1 MKKII
6 SSLALGMISF
16 GAFAQ
21 TSTGITYTDE
31 YIIVDLNKA
40 CYEKRK
46 ISRCDLAEDGVSLTL
61 IGSGSITSNTNV
73 HSSTKLQSTIPIG
86 KVDFAY
92 NYSDNEVG
100 TWTGNTLS
108 GKAYNASRSNDFGH
122 PGELEVNFNSTYGV
136 YPTKV
141 YLRTGIPTYLKDGMT
156 GAGRLL
162 RSSYSGVLRNLQAF
176 KGEIAKSHRTHLD
189 RFMLSIQD
197 GIGLLDAQDKDKK
210 PLYTILDWRVQENAR
225 LVVVFGTVLDE
236 LLTDYDDVE
245 RLKNSIK
252 AMRTL
257 VAQLRGAYG
266 WDKGLAGS
274 VSKASSS
281 LIEVVRLEL
290 QELASIKMAMGS
302 GEFQIYMDLLKIT
315 RTLQAKV
322 DASRSGDMKAQRE
335 IFTMVDLW
343 NSKPWQD
350 EIGRLM
356 NAGPDFKNLVIPKL
370 SMLLYAV
377 ESISDLAEQ
386 EFIMPDRSL
395 LK

>member
-1 MKKII
+1 MKKIL

-21 TSTGITYTDE
+21 TTGITYTDE
-31 YIIVDLNKA
+31 YIIIDLFKT
-40 CYEKRK
+40 CYEKQKLQRCELINDG
-46 ISRCDLAEDGVSLTL
+46 ISMTLT
-61 IGSGSITSNTNV
+61 GSGSITSNTNV
-73 HSSTKLQSTIPIG
+73 YGQSKIVSTIPIG
-86 KVDFAY
+86 KVDYAY
-92 NYSDNEVG
+92 GYSDNEVG
-100 TWTGNTLS
+100 IWEGNTLS
-108 GKAYNASRSNDFGH
+108 GKNYNPARSNDFGH
-122 PGELEVNFNSTYGV
+122 PGVNEVIFNSSYGV

-156 GAGRLL
+156 GAGKLL
-162 RSSYSGVLRNLQAF
+162 RSSYAGVLRNLQAF
-176 KGEIAKSHRTHLD
+176 KGEIAKSHRSHLD
-189 RFMLSIQD
+189 RFITSIQE
-197 GIGLLDAQDKDKK
+197 GVNLLDAEDSQKK
-210 PLYTILDWRVQENAR
+210 PLYTILDWRIQENAR

-252 AMRTL
+252 AMRTI
-257 VAQLRGAYG
+257 VSQLRSAYG
-266 WDKGLAGS
+266 WNKGLAGT

-290 QELASIKMAMGS
+290 QELASIKIAMGS

-315 RTLQAKV
+315 RTLQAKI

-335 IFTMVDLW
+335 IFAMVDLW
-343 NSKPWQD
+343 NGKPWQD
-350 EIGRLM
+350 EMGRLM

-370 SMLLYAV
+370 SMLLFAI
-377 ESISDLAEQ
+377 ESISDLSEQ
-386 EFIMPDRSL
+386 DFIIPDRAL